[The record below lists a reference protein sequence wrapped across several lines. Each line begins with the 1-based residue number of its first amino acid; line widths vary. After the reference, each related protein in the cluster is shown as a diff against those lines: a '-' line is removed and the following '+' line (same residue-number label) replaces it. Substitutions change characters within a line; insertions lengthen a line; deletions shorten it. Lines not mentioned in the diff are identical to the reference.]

1 MVQAVAIYRYG
12 IYIPKE
18 FAAVVREHLPTLL
31 GPHDHPADDSLTD
44 FIQVETPAEQD
55 DVAAALS
62 QLLLL
67 PILDFR
73 EKRNHDA

>member
-12 IYIPKE
+12 ICIPKE
-18 FAAVVREHLPTLL
+18 FAAVVRAHLPAFYL
-31 GPHDHPADDSLTD
+31 HAHPTDDSMLA
-44 FIQVETPAEQD
+44 FIQVETPPEQD
-55 DVAAALS
+55 DMAAALS